1 MKRFLT
7 LTLALITTL
16 ALAACDTPSV
26 ETPTGTDGT
35 TAAVL
40 SSAEETV
47 STSAET
53 SAVQEIAEEAVAE
66 EAVAEEA
73 TPEETVAEA
82 EEAVAEAAAEETA
95 PETTEPEAV
104 TTTVTTT
111 AAATTAKAEPA
122 VCGTYRT
129 VVPIDDV
136 DPASIL
142 PEEEMFF
149 YSYINVDQMDDGHFQ
164 VEFRDPYG
172 GSDESYAVFDT
183 EALGASQIIN
193 FSFDG
198 SGPTANSSA
207 GGAVTITV
215 DGDTA
220 WVTFGDGEPEEY
232 RRTE

>member
-7 LTLALITTL
+7 IAFALITTL
-16 ALAACDTPSV
+16 TLAACDTPSV

-47 STSAET
+47 SSVAET
-53 SAVQEIAEEAVAE
+53 SAVQKVAE
-66 EAVAEEA
+66 EAVAEE
-73 TPEETVAEA
+73 TVTVEEAEEA
-82 EEAVAEAAAEETA
+82 APEEAVAEAAAEETVA
-95 PETTEPEAV
+95 ETTE
-104 TTTVTTT
+104 TTVTTT
-111 AAATTAKAEPA
+111 AVTTTAKAEPA

-198 SGPTANSSA
+198 SGSTANSSA

>member
-1 MKRFLT
+1 MKRL
-7 LTLALITTL
+7 LILALIITL
-16 ALAACDTPSV
+16 SLAACDVSEA
-26 ETPTGTDGT
+26 ETATGSTTET
-35 TAAVL
+35 TAAA
-40 SSAEETV
+40 SSPAEET
-47 STSAET
+47 TTPPAET
-53 SAVQEIAEEAVAE
+53 YALPTVVLEEVAE
-66 EAVAEEA
+66 EAV
-73 TPEETVAEA
+73 PEETV
-82 EEAVAEAAAEETA
+82 
-95 PETTEPEAV
+95 TTETEV
-104 TTTVTTT
+104 
-111 AAATTAKAEPA
+111 ATTAETTIKAEPA

-136 DPASIL
+136 DPASIP

-183 EALGASQIIN
+183 EALGSSQIIN

-198 SGPTANSSA
+198 SGPTANSSS
-207 GGAVTITV
+207 GGAVTITA

>member
-7 LTLALITTL
+7 IAFALITTL
-16 ALAACDTPSV
+16 TLAACDAPSV

-40 SSAEETV
+40 SSTEETV
-47 STSAET
+47 SSAAET
-53 SAVQEIAEEAVAE
+53 SAVQEIAE

-82 EEAVAEAAAEETA
+82 EEAVAEEVAEAAAEETIA
-95 PETTEPEAV
+95 ETTEN
-104 TTTVTTT
+104 TVTTT
-111 AAATTAKAEPA
+111 AATTAAKAEPT

-136 DPASIL
+136 DPATIS

-183 EALGASQIIN
+183 EALGTSQIIN

-198 SGPTANSSA
+198 SSSTANSSS